1 MKNYVL
7 IPAIMFSLFSC
18 KQNSD
23 KSAEKNLTGDSQQL
37 ENLETCY
44 EAVHGQD
51 SVKLSVIYSAGN
63 ITGSLLYNNP
73 QSSNSATG
81 TFTGT
86 KSGDTLKLLSR
97 TATGGNISFNEI
109 YLLSK
114 SGKLYE
120 GIGEVEKI
128 NDSTTVFAEPSKI
141 DFTKSFVFSKVECI
155 F

>member
-1 MKNYVL
+1 MKYFLL
-7 IPAIMFSLFSC
+7 IPVIGFSLFSC
-18 KQNSD
+18 NQNSD
-23 KSAEKNLTGDSQQL
+23 KKNLAADSQAS

-51 SVKLSVIYSAGN
+51 SVKLSIIYSSGN

-73 QSSNSATG
+73 QASNSSSG

-97 TATGGNISFNEI
+97 TVTGGNISFNEI
-109 YLLSK
+109 YLLNK

-128 NDSTTVFAEPSKI
+128 NDSTTVFSDPTKI
-141 DFTKSFVFSKVECI
+141 DFNKSFVFSKTECN

>member
-1 MKNYVL
+1 MTKYL
-7 IPAIMFSLFSC
+7 LFPIIAFSMFSC

-23 KSAEKNLTGDSQQL
+23 KLETEKPAADSQQL
-37 ENLETCY
+37 ETCY
-44 EAVHGQD
+44 QAVHGKD
-51 SVKLSVIYSAGN
+51 SVKLSIIISAGN
-63 ITGSLLYNNP
+63 ITGSLLYHNP
-73 QSSNSATG
+73 ESTKSSSG

-97 TATGGNISFNEI
+97 FANDGNINYNEI
-109 YLLSK
+109 YLLNK

-141 DFTKSFVFSKVECI
+141 DFNKSFIFDKVECD

>member
-63 ITGSLLYNNP
+63 ITGSLLYNIP
-73 QSSNSATG
+73 QASNSSSG

-109 YLLSK
+109 YLLNK

-128 NDSTTVFAEPSKI
+128 NDSTTVFSDPTKI
-141 DFTKSFVFSKVECI
+141 DFNKSFVFSKTECN

>member
-1 MKNYVL
+1 MSEIN
-7 IPAIMFSLFSC
+7 
-18 KQNSD
+18 QNSD
-23 KSAEKNLTGDSQQL
+23 KKNLAADSQAS

-63 ITGSLLYNNP
+63 ITGSLLYNIP
-73 QSSNSATG
+73 QASNSSSG

-109 YLLSK
+109 YLLNK

-128 NDSTTVFAEPSKI
+128 NDSTTVFSDLTKI
-141 DFTKSFVFSKVECI
+141 DFNKSFVFSKIECNLWFNLKI
-155 F
+155 GKK

>member
-1 MKNYVL
+1 MKNYIL
-7 IPAIMFSLFSC
+7 LPAIMFSLFSC

-23 KSAEKNLTGDSQQL
+23 KSEVKNLTADSQQL

-73 QSSNSATG
+73 QSSNSSTG
-81 TFTGT
+81 TFTGI

-97 TATGGNISFNEI
+97 TATGGYISFNEI

-141 DFTKSFVFSKVECI
+141 DFTKSFVFSTVECN

>member
-1 MKNYVL
+1 
-7 IPAIMFSLFSC
+7 MFSLFSC

-63 ITGSLLYNNP
+63 ITGSLLYNIP
-73 QSSNSATG
+73 QASNSSSG

-109 YLLSK
+109 YLLNK

-128 NDSTTVFAEPSKI
+128 NDSTTVFSDPTKI
-141 DFTKSFVFSKVECI
+141 DFNKSFVFSKTECN

>member
-1 MKNYVL
+1 MKYFIFIPL
-7 IPAIMFSLFSC
+7 IAFSVISC

-23 KSAEKNLTGDSQQL
+23 KLDTKNLTADSQQS
-37 ENLETCY
+37 ENIETCY
-44 EAVHGQD
+44 QSVHGKD
-51 SVKLSVIYSAGN
+51 SVKLSIISSAGN

-73 QSSNSATG
+73 TSVSSSG

-97 TATGGNISFNEI
+97 TATAGTVSFNEI

-114 SGKLYE
+114 SGKLFE

-128 NDSTTVFAEPSKI
+128 NDSTTVFADPANI
-141 DFTKSFVFSKVECI
+141 DYTKSFVFDKAECN